1 MTKTIK
7 LLTSAA
13 ALSAVLL
20 FAPAARGQSNYVDTV
35 GDVFTGAGGGI
46 LDITSVEVGNSAFD
60 LIFTINVA
68 GNPSSPDW
76 GKYMIAFDTVA
87 GGDTTGNGWG
97 RPISMS
103 SGMDYWVGT
112 WVDGGNGGEVRQY
125 NGSWPIVGGP
135 SVSKTTTN
143 VTISFPFAL
152 LGLNPGDTFQF
163 DVFTSGGGGG
173 DSAIDSLANP
183 LQSVSNWG
191 GPYDAVLK
199 KSYTIASVPAQTNK
213 VTFTVNMEVPMLRF
227 ANNPL
232 DQQGFDANT
241 DVLYVR
247 GSFNSWASL
256 PEYQLF
262 RVGASTLFTNTVNV
276 IATNGQTVFYKFFG
290 DAYPNYEI
298 PAAACGGNRTLT
310 ITAPNMSAPLAYWN
324 DSKVTDP
331 TNTITFQADLAVQIL
346 TGAFNTNSDSVYV
359 RGNFNNWGNA
369 PGTPLLMTNVPNT
382 TLFQASIAE
391 PFFPTNGC
399 KPLAY
404 KFAINANYESGSNR
418 NTNVTT
424 LNPLLVGAFDRVT
437 LCDVLEQTNF
447 VTFTVNMTN
456 ALGTDS
462 TVYDTNTPV
471 YINGNFTGWDLDQG
485 PGDWGSNPKPELQMA
500 RLGDSSVHAITLAI
514 PPGHPLRLVYKFSMN
529 GFDNEAG
536 FGTDHVRYIRTVPGQ
551 NTYTLPLDTWIGTN
565 TVAFN
570 NREEA
575 KFGNLKAAPAGPGQ
589 VSVTW
594 NGLKCV
600 SLQSSTNLTGFVTDT
615 NTTGLSAT
623 NIATGGAA
631 QRFFRLISP
640 N

>member
-13 ALSAVLL
+13 ALSAVILL
-20 FAPAARGQSNYVDTV
+20 APAARGQSNYVDTV

-60 LIFTINVA
+60 LIFTINLAGDPVA
-68 GNPSSPDW
+68 TDW
-76 GKYMIAFDTVA
+76 GKYMIAFDTKP

-112 WVDGGNGGEVRQY
+112 WVDGGNGGEVREY
-125 NGSWPIVGGP
+125 TGSWPVIGSPV
-135 SVSKTTTN
+135 VSKTTTN

-152 LGLNPGDTFQF
+152 LGLSPGDTFEF

-173 DSAIDSLANP
+173 DGAIDSLANP
-183 LQSVSNWG
+183 VQSVANWSDA
-191 GPYDAVLK
+191 YDAALK
-199 KSYTIASVPAQTNK
+199 RSYTIANVPAQTNK
-213 VTFTVNMEVPMLRF
+213 VTFTVNMEVPMLLY

-232 DQQGFDANT
+232 DPLGFDAT
-241 DVLYVR
+241 SDVLYVR
-247 GSFNSWASL
+247 GSFNGFTNSL
-256 PEYQLF
+256 DYRLF
-262 RVGASTLFTNTVNV
+262 QVGTTTLFTNTVDV
-276 IATNGQTVFYKFFG
+276 VATNGQTVFYKFFG
-290 DAYPNYEI
+290 DSFPGYEI
-298 PAAACGGNRTLT
+298 PSTICGDNRSLT
-310 ITAPNMSAPLAYWN
+310 ITSANMSAPLAYWN
-324 DSKVTDP
+324 DSRVTDP
-331 TNTITFQADLAVQIL
+331 TNIITFQADLAVQIL
-346 TGAFNTNSDSVYV
+346 TGAFDTNSDSVYV
-359 RGNFNNWGNA
+359 RGNFNGWSG
-369 PGTPLLMTNVPNT
+369 PGLLLTNVPST
-382 TLFQASIAE
+382 TLFQGSLVE

-399 KPLAY
+399 KPLSY
-404 KFAINANYESGSNR
+404 KFLINANYESGSNR
-418 NTNVTT
+418 DTNVTT
-424 LNPLLVGAFDRVT
+424 LNPLLAGAYDRVT

-456 ALGTDS
+456 AVGTDS

-471 YINGNFTGWDLDQG
+471 YINGNFTGWDLNDG
-485 PGDWGSNPKPELQMA
+485 PGDWGSTPKAELQMT
-500 RLGDSSVHAITLAI
+500 RIGDTSLHTITLPI

-536 FGTDHVRYIRTVPGQ
+536 FAVDHVRYIRTTPGQ
-551 NTYTLPLDTWIGTN
+551 NTYSLPLDTWIGTN

-575 KFGNLKAAPAGPGQ
+575 KFGNLKASPAGPGQ
-589 VSVTW
+589 VNVTW

-600 SLQSSTNLTGFVTDT
+600 SLQTSTNLTGFVTDT

-623 NIATGGAA
+623 NIATGGAP
-631 QRFFRLISP
+631 QKFFRLVSP
-640 N
+640 Q

>member
-13 ALSAVLL
+13 ALSAVILL
-20 FAPAARGQSNYVDTV
+20 APAARGQSNYVDTV

-60 LIFTINVA
+60 LIFTINLA
-68 GNPSSPDW
+68 GNPVATDW
-76 GKYMIAFDTVA
+76 GKYMIAFDTKP
-87 GGDTTGNGWG
+87 GGDLTGNGWG

-112 WVDGGNGGEVRQY
+112 WVDGGNGGEVREY
-125 NGSWPIVGGP
+125 TGSWPIIGGP
-135 SVSKTTTN
+135 TVSKTTTN

-152 LGLNPGDTFQF
+152 LGLSPGDTFEF

-173 DSAIDSLANP
+173 DGAIDSLANP
-183 LQSVSNWG
+183 VQSVANWG
-191 GPYDAVLK
+191 DAYDAVLK
-199 KSYTIASVPAQTNK
+199 RSYTIANVPAQTNK
-213 VTFTVNMEVPMLRF
+213 VTFTVNMEVPMLLY

-232 DQQGFDANT
+232 DPLGFDAT
-241 DVLYVR
+241 SDVLYVR
-247 GSFNSWASL
+247 GSFNGFTNSL
-256 PEYQLF
+256 DYRLF
-262 RVGASTLFTNTVNV
+262 QVGTTTLFTNTVDV
-276 IATNGQTVFYKFFG
+276 VATNGQTVFYKFFG
-290 DAYPNYEI
+290 DSFPGYEI
-298 PAAACGGNRTLT
+298 PSATCGGNRSLT
-310 ITAPNMSAPLAYWN
+310 ITAANMTAPLAYWN
-324 DSKVTDP
+324 DSRVTDP
-331 TNTITFQADLAVQIL
+331 TNIITFQADLAVQIL
-346 TGAFNTNSDSVYV
+346 TGAFNTNTDSVYV
-359 RGNFNNWGNA
+359 RGNFNGWSG
-369 PGTPLLMTNVPNT
+369 PGLLLTNVPST
-382 TLFQASIAE
+382 TLFQGSLVE

-399 KPLAY
+399 KPLSY
-404 KFAINANYESGSNR
+404 KFLINANYESGSNR
-418 NTNVTT
+418 DTNVTT
-424 LNPLLVGAFDRVT
+424 LNPLLAGAYDRVT

-456 ALGTDS
+456 AVGTDS

-471 YINGNFTGWDLDQG
+471 YIYGNFTGWDLNDG
-485 PGDWGSNPKPELQMA
+485 PGDWGSTPKAELQMS
-500 RLGDSSVHAITLAI
+500 RIGDTSLHTITLPI

-536 FGTDHVRYIRTVPGQ
+536 FAVDHVRYIRTTPGQ

-570 NREEA
+570 TREEA
-575 KFGNLKAAPAGPGQ
+575 KFGNLKASPAGPGQ

-600 SLQSSTNLTGFVTDT
+600 SLQTSTNLTGFVTDT

-623 NIATGGAA
+623 NIATGGAP
-631 QRFFRLISP
+631 QKFFRLVSP
-640 N
+640 Q